1 MAQLSMPGDALERQ
15 ADTAADQVM
24 RQATP
29 HGSGDAL
36 ATVQPH
42 HLTAR
47 SGALPAALR
56 AVFEPAFGH
65 DFSDVRVHAD
75 GAAAAAAQ
83 SVQAR
88 AYTQGH
94 DIVFGA
100 GEYAPT
106 TRTGQSLLAHEL
118 AHVVQQERGQAGG
131 VQRKLSVDKKGSD
144 DPATAVATIQPLV
157 AALCPDF
164 TVAAGGLVSPKPGS
178 DSAGFKF
185 AKVAAGKRKLGCCC
199 LSTLTAAPDAWT
211 IVVRSAEAPTTDQG
225 LREVAMAPTSGPLAP
240 ELRYWSGAAP
250 TQTVQALPMTEAFGH
265 ELCGHAALMQIK
277 AHPSSLVGA
286 GDRAYDDEH
295 DPTVRVENAL
305 AIEMGLGGARR
316 GLAASGS
323 HRGESLRVFTIGPY
337 AADADDPAPFA
348 AQLGV
353 AIAFLDGND
362 GLLVDEVGLRGKS
375 DTLLGVGLSRATKV
389 RAALTKGMKKASVE
403 VETTPGKNET
413 LPRVQPAT
421 DGGVGASPVVELVM
435 AIRPAGLIKPIGK
448 APPATPVHLG
458 PEFPA
463 VVKTLKAGKGPN
475 ACHNLLAST
484 GWP

>member
-1 MAQLSMPGDALERQ
+1 MPGDALERQ
-15 ADTAADQVM
+15 ADAAADRVM
-24 RQATP
+24 RQASSQ
-29 HGSGDAL
+29 GASGAL
-36 ATVQPH
+36 AVTRPPE
-42 HLTAR
+42 LAPR

-56 AVFEPAFGH
+56 AMFEPAFGQ

-88 AYTQGH
+88 AYTQGR

-100 GEYAPT
+100 GQYAPG

-118 AHVVQQERGQAGG
+118 AHVVQQKRGQAGG

-164 TVAAGGLVSPKPGS
+164 TVATSGLVSPKAGS
-178 DSAGFKF
+178 DIAGFKF
-185 AKVAAGKRKLGCCC
+185 AKVAAGKNKLRCCC

-211 IVVRSAEAPTTDQG
+211 IVVRSSDAPTTDQG
-225 LREVAMAPTSGPLAP
+225 AREVAVTRTSGALAP
-240 ELRYWSGAAP
+240 ELRYWSGGP
-250 TQTVQALPMTEAFGH
+250 TQTVQSLPATETFGH

-277 AHPSSLVGA
+277 AHPSSQVGS
-286 GDRAYDDEH
+286 GDRAYNDEH
-295 DPTVRVENAL
+295 DPTVRVESAL
-305 AIEMGLGGARR
+305 AVEMGLGGARR

-337 AADADDPAPFA
+337 APDADDPAPFA

-353 AIAFLDGND
+353 AVAFLDGND
-362 GLLVDEVGLRGKS
+362 ALLVDEVGMRDS
-375 DTLLGVGLSRATKV
+375 ADTKAGVSQSRADKV
-389 RAALTKGMKKASVE
+389 RAELNNGVAKSTVE
-403 VETTPGKNET
+403 VETTPSKNET
-413 LPRVQPAT
+413 LPRLQPAT
-421 DGGVGASPVVELVM
+421 DGGAAGKRVVELLM
-435 AIRPAGLIKPIGK
+435 AISPAGLIKPIGT
-448 APPATPVHLG
+448 APPATPVHAG

-463 VVKTLKAGKGPN
+463 VVKVLKAGTGPN